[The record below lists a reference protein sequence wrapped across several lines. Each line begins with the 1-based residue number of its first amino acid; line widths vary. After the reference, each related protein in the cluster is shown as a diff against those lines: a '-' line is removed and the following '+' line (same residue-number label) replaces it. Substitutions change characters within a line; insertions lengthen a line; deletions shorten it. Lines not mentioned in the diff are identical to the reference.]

1 MFAANASAPVA
12 AGSAAAVLV
21 SLASSLLLTLGL
33 LLTIGSLPL
42 PVLIK
47 PITG

>member
-1 MFAANASAPVA
+1 MFAANAFAPVA
-12 AGSAAAVLV
+12 AGSAAAVVV
-21 SLASSLLLTLGL
+21 SLAASLLPTLGL

-42 PVLIK
+42 PLLIK